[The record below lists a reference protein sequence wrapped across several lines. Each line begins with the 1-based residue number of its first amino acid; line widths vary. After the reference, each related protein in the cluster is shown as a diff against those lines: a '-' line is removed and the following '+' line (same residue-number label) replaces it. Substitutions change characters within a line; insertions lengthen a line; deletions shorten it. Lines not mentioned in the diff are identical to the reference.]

1 MDTLTDVLTHIRSS
15 GALLGRT
22 LASPPWCATFAE
34 QASLSLVTMLRGEA
48 WIVDGEHDSDSAS
61 ASQRDASDV
70 DGQCEG
76 ASHQLFPHDIAIV
89 VGPAPFDVS
98 SDPRANPTPLYVQT
112 QSGVCFA
119 DDVDASEHIALG
131 ARTCGVELVA
141 DDAMLTGSFTLTGR
155 IADRLLTA
163 LPRVL
168 VVPRAVQRTAALQL
182 LEAEILREEP
192 GQQAILDRLL
202 DLVLAGALRDWFA
215 LPEAKAPGWYRA
227 SSDPIV
233 GAALA
238 AIHDAP
244 HRAWTVEA
252 LARQALVSRATLAR
266 RFTDLLGEP
275 PMSYLSGWRLCLAAD
290 LLERTDATV
299 ESVAHEVGYS
309 SGYSLSTAFHREYGV
324 RPSRHRQMTG
334 KQVRG

>member
-1 MDTLTDVLTHIRSS
+1 MDTLSDVLTHIRSS
-15 GALLGRT
+15 GALVGRT
-22 LASPPWCATFAE
+22 LANPPWCAAFAE
-34 QASLSLVTMLRGEA
+34 DASLSLVTMLRGDA
-48 WIVDGEHDSDSAS
+48 WIVDGEES
-61 ASQRDASDV
+61 R
-70 DGQCEG
+70 E
-76 ASHQLFPHDIAIV
+76 LFPHDIAIV
-89 VGPAPFDVS
+89 VGPAPFDVT
-98 SDPRANPTPLYVQT
+98 SDPTSNPNPMYVQT
-112 QSGVCFA
+112 QTGVCFA
-119 DDVDASEHIALG
+119 DDDEQAEYIALG
-131 ARTCGVELVA
+131 ARTCGVQLDA
-141 DDAMLTGSFTLTGR
+141 DDAMLTGSFTVTGR
-155 IADRLLTA
+155 IADRLLNT

-182 LEAEILREEP
+182 MVAEILREEP

-215 LPEAKAPGWYRA
+215 LPDSRAPGWYRA

-233 GAALA
+233 GTALTA
-238 AIHDAP
+238 MHEAP
-244 HRAWTVEA
+244 HRGWTVEA

-275 PMSYLSGWRLCLAAD
+275 PMSYLNGWRLCLAAD

-324 RPSRHRQMTG
+324 RPSQHRHATG
-334 KQVRG
+334 KQAKS

>member
-1 MDTLTDVLTHIRSS
+1 MDTLSDVLTHIRSS
-15 GALLGRT
+15 GALVGRT
-22 LASPPWCATFAE
+22 LANPPWCATFAE
-34 QASLSLVTMLRGEA
+34 DASLSLITMLRGEA
-48 WIVDGEHDSDSAS
+48 WIVDGE
-61 ASQRDASDV
+61 V
-70 DGQCEG
+70 
-76 ASHQLFPHDIAIV
+76 SHELFPRDIAIV
-89 VGPAPFDVS
+89 VGPAPFDVT
-98 SDPRANPTPLYVQT
+98 SDPAANPIPMYVQT
-112 QSGVCFA
+112 QTGVCFA
-119 DDVDASEHIALG
+119 DGGAQSENIALG
-131 ARTCGVELVA
+131 ARTCGVQLDA
-141 DDAMLTGSFTLTGR
+141 DDAMLTGSFTVTGR
-155 IADRLLTA
+155 IADRLLNT

-182 LEAEILREEP
+182 MEAEILREEP

-215 LPEAKAPGWYRA
+215 LPEARAPGWYRA

-233 GAALA
+233 GTALTA
-238 AIHDAP
+238 MHEAP
-244 HRAWTVEA
+244 HRAWTVET

-275 PMSYLSGWRLCLAAD
+275 PMSYLNGWRLCLAAD

-324 RPSRHRQMTG
+324 RPSQHRQATG
-334 KQVRG
+334 KQAKS

>member
-15 GALLGRT
+15 GALVGRT
-22 LASPPWCATFAE
+22 LANPPWCTTFAE

-48 WIVDGEHDSDSAS
+48 WIIDGDE
-61 ASQRDASDV
+61 
-70 DGQCEG
+70 
-76 ASHQLFPHDIAIV
+76 SHELFPHDIAIV
-89 VGPAPFDVS
+89 VGPSPFNVT
-98 SDPRANPTPLYVQT
+98 SDPTANPAPMYVQT
-112 QSGVCFA
+112 QTGVCFA
-119 DDVDASEHIALG
+119 DDGVHSESIALG
-131 ARTCGVELVA
+131 ARTCGLQLDA
-141 DDAMLTGSFTLTGR
+141 DDAMLTGSFTVTGR
-155 IADRLLTA
+155 IADRLLNA

-215 LPEAKAPGWYRA
+215 LPEAKVPGWYQA

-233 GAALA
+233 GAALTA
-238 AIHDAP
+238 MHDAP

-252 LARQALVSRATLAR
+252 LARQALVSRATFAR

-324 RPSRHRQMTG
+324 RPSRHRQATG
-334 KQVRG
+334 KQVKE